1 MTGRSKTGAAG
12 GDRSQECSET
22 GPNLQDSTR
31 SGAFDG
37 MAEWRSGAAGTA
49 SGLLTRCAVAPLDVI
64 KIRLQLQVSS
74 SAVRRSSHWSVRHG
88 LSPPRGGPHT
98 AAAVGRGRRQS
109 LTRRALRQ
117 VIEKTGRALGHAASA
132 APASV
137 PGETAQKYRGVLPTL
152 RVIVREE
159 GAWAL
164 WKGNLTAEF
173 LWGGY
178 MGTQFLVYHM
188 AQRAGAGVGAAGR
201 APGGQVGV
209 DLACGAAAGAAAT
222 TATYPLDLLRTRLAA
237 QQEPR
242 VYRGLWHAA
251 ASVVRREGA
260 RRLYAGLSPALV
272 QVAPYM
278 GIQAR
283 PNKPRTPARPP
294 ARAPAR
300 PCAREALTP
309 PGACSFAVFAVRG
322 VHATASAEAGK
333 AASSR
338 GGCGRRSRQRPCAA
352 ARMGGGA
359 GAAVVRPR
367 GRMRLQS
374 LHAAAGR
381 DQEAHA
387 GPALPPRPM
396 ARPRLVARA
405 VLRAASPASRPRRA
419 RAARAAESLTR
430 RRRALTSRR
439 RRGQS
444 RF

>member
-1 MTGRSKTGAAG
+1 
-12 GDRSQECSET
+12 
-22 GPNLQDSTR
+22 
-31 SGAFDG
+31 

-251 ASVVRREGA
+251 ASVVRREGGFSLA
-260 RRLYAGLSPALV
+260 FRVMSIAS
-272 QVAPYM
+272 
-278 GIQAR
+278 
-283 PNKPRTPARPP
+283 
-294 ARAPAR
+294 
-300 PCAREALTP
+300 
-309 PGACSFAVFAVRG
+309 VR
-322 VHATASAEAGK
+322 VTFW
-333 AASSR
+333 
-338 GGCGRRSRQRPCAA
+338 
-352 ARMGGGA
+352 
-359 GAAVVRPR
+359 AVV
-367 GRMRLQS
+367 S
-374 LHAAAGR
+374 LTSPLH
-381 DQEAHA
+381 
-387 GPALPPRPM
+387 PPQRRRQP
-396 ARPRLVARA
+396 LA
-405 VLRAASPASRPRRA
+405 VLAM
-419 RAARAAESLTR
+419 LTLFLR
-430 RRRALTSRR
+430 HRLPLVLSTMLRL
-439 RRGQS
+439 
-444 RF
+444 